1 MGVISGAMK
10 FFVAFSLALLSF
22 VVQADAVR
30 VDGARLWSSVNKLQ
44 VVFDIG
50 SPLKYKLFQLKGP
63 DRVVIDLVNAKAGR
77 IRPGIRS
84 SNGWLKG
91 IRAAPQKGGG
101 LRIVLDLSRPLETNG
116 YLLKPS
122 GKYGHRLVVDL
133 MTQGKGTA
141 RFPSKPAVT
150 EKTVAKQTSPK
161 PQMKVSASRPRGRD
175 IVIAIDAGHGGQDPG
190 AIGKRKTREKDVVLA
205 IARKLQSLIDGEPG
219 MRAVLIR
226 DGDYFVGLRERIR
239 KAREHKA
246 DLFISIHADS
256 FKHHR
261 ARGSSVFTLSMK
273 GASSEAARWLAE
285 KENAADLIGGVSLGD
300 KDDMLASVLL
310 DLSQTATI
318 EASTK
323 VASQILEQLGSVNR
337 LHKSHVE
344 QAGFAVLKSP
354 DIPSVLV
361 ETAFIS
367 NPEEERKL
375 RNRTHQ
381 KKLARAILKG
391 VRAYFEKYPP
401 PGTYLALRREGKRY
415 VIRKGDTIS
424 TIARR
429 YRVRMDELRRSNGL
443 ESDLLK
449 VGDVLL
455 IPGTLG
461 G

>member
-1 MGVISGAMK
+1 MR
-10 FFVAFSLALLSF
+10 FFVAISLVLLSL
-22 VVQADAVR
+22 VAEAGPVR
-30 VDGARLWSSVNKLQ
+30 VDGARLWSSPNKLQ
-44 VVFDIG
+44 VVFDLS
-50 SPLKYKLFQLKGP
+50 SPLKYELFRLGKP
-63 DRVVIDLVNAKAGR
+63 ERVVIDLSNAKAGVF
-77 IRPGIRS
+77 RPGIKS

-91 IRAAPQKGGG
+91 IRTAPRKGGG

-116 YLLKPS
+116 YLMRPS
-122 GKYGHRLVVDL
+122 GKYGHRLAVDL
-133 MTQGKGTA
+133 IARGKVQGGKSSATRKITA
-141 RFPSKPAVT
+141 SRPAPVRT
-150 EKTVAKQTSPK
+150 
-161 PQMKVSASRPRGRD
+161 KVASRPRGRD
-175 IVIAIDAGHGGQDPG
+175 IVVAIDAGHGGGDPG
-190 AIGKRKTREKDVVLA
+190 AIGQGKTREKDVVLA
-205 IARKLQSLIDGEPG
+205 IARELKGLVDKQSG

-226 DGDYFVGLRERIR
+226 DGDYYIGLRKRIQ

-256 FKHHR
+256 FKNR
-261 ARGSSVFTLSMK
+261 QARGSSVYTLSLK

-285 KENAADLIGGVSLGD
+285 KENAADLIGGVSLGN
-300 KDDMLASVLL
+300 KDDQLVRVLL

-323 VASQILEQLGSVNR
+323 VAAKILQRLGKVNR

-375 RNRTHQ
+375 KNRTHQ
-381 KKLARAILKG
+381 KKLAQAILRG

-415 VIRKGDTIS
+415 VIRRGDTIS

-429 YRVRMDELRRSNGL
+429 YRVDMEELRRSNGL
-443 ESDLLK
+443 EGDLLR

-455 IPGTLG
+455 IPDVLEGRG
-461 G
+461 